1 MEKKMVTNQLRAMD
15 RMFERMM
22 GMTGHRSP
30 LAMVESAMDRMES
43 ALSSIPT
50 NGEPAMD
57 RMESALSSIP
67 TNGEQFTVWK
77 LTPTKYRT
85 ELQEDGSILFK
96 VVSDGEFSDELKG
109 PDVKKDK

>member
-1 MEKKMVTNQLRAMD
+1 MVTNQLRAMD

-30 LAMVESAMDRMES
+30 LAMV
-43 ALSSIPT
+43 
-50 NGEPAMD
+50 
-57 RMESALSSIP
+57 ESALSSIP

-96 VVSDGEFSDELKG
+96 VVSDNEFSDELKG

>member
-30 LAMVESAMDRMES
+30 LAMVESTMDRMES
-43 ALSSIPT
+43 
-50 NGEPAMD
+50 M
-57 RMESALSSIP
+57 LSSIP

-96 VVSDGEFSDELKG
+96 VVEDGGCSDELKG
-109 PDVKKDK
+109 PDVKKDADKEV